1 MKRQNFLMLAAA
13 ALLASCS
20 QDDALQST
28 VNNNEGLKP
37 MTITASLPTDG
48 MQTRAAGD
56 ADAARCYVQ
65 ILDKDGNPLEDGNS
79 EPIEMDSD
87 GDTFTT
93 LVYLN
98 GNETYDFLFWADTE
112 LNGNETY
119 DFLFWADTE
128 ADGTAAPADL
138 QAVEYTNGQTIAWA
152 GNDLDKQWSA
162 EGINVTLSHVVSR
175 VTVMTKSDFTVS
187 DAWPLTVT
195 VPTVYN
201 KYNVATGAV
210 VADSKVSGG
219 YMLDVTDG
227 EYEANAEVGH
237 FYVLGDGSNQILAL
251 HYDGPLENP
260 AIDINDVPVSA
271 NTHITLTGDIYH
283 AGLVEGNIM
292 ATVSTD
298 WGYEE
303 TEDFD
308 GGSDPTLPE
317 WGDGDDYYEEAH

>member
-1 MKRQNFLMLAAA
+1 MNRKATVLMLATA

-20 QDDALQST
+20 QDDGLQNT

-56 ADAARCYVQ
+56 AAAARCYVQ
-65 ILDKDGNPLEDGNS
+65 ILDGNGNSLEDGNS
-79 EPIEMDSD
+79 DVKKMTLSPD
-87 GDTFTT
+87 GTFTT
-93 LVYLN
+93 MVYLKE
-98 GNETYDFLFWADTE
+98 GA
-112 LNGNETY
+112 TY

-138 QAVEYTNGQTIAWA
+138 QAVDYTNGQTIAWA

-162 EGINVTLSHVVSR
+162 NGINVTLSHVVSR
-175 VTVMTKSDFTVS
+175 VTVMTESDFTVS

-195 VPTVYN
+195 VPNVYS

-227 EYEANAEVGH
+227 EYEANAEVAH
-237 FYVLGDGSNQILAL
+237 FYVLGDGSTQKLAL

-283 AGLVEGNIM
+283 AGLVEGIII
-292 ATVSTD
+292 ATVSED
-298 WGYEE
+298 WTEE
-303 TEDFD
+303 DKPF
-308 GGSDPTLPE
+308 
-317 WGDGDDYYEEAH
+317 

>member
-65 ILDKDGNPLEDGNS
+65 ILNGDGSELEDNNS
-79 EPIEMDSD
+79 DVKEMTLSTD
-87 GDTFTT
+87 GTFTT
-93 LVYLN
+93 TVYLK
-98 GNETYDFLFWADTE
+98 EDA
-112 LNGNETY
+112 TY

-128 ADGTAAPADL
+128 ADGTAAPEDL
-138 QAVEYTNGQTIAWA
+138 KAVEYTNGQTIAWA

-175 VTVMTKSDFTVS
+175 VTVMTESDFTVS

-195 VPTVYN
+195 VPNVYS

-227 EYEANAEVGH
+227 EYEANAEVAH
-237 FYVLGDGSNQILAL
+237 FYVLGDGSTQKLAL

-283 AGLVEGNIM
+283 AGLVLGNIK
-292 ATVSTD
+292 ATVSED
-298 WGYEE
+298 WSEE
-303 TEDFD
+303 GKTF
-308 GGSDPTLPE
+308 
-317 WGDGDDYYEEAH
+317 

>member
-1 MKRQNFLMLAAA
+1 MMKRQNFLILAAA

-65 ILDKDGNPLEDGNS
+65 ILKGDGTELEDNNS
-79 EPIEMDSD
+79 VPKLMKSNN
-87 GDTFTT
+87 GTFTT
-93 LVYLN
+93 TVY
-98 GNETYDFLFWADTE
+98 

-128 ADGTAAPADL
+128 ADGTAAPTDL
-138 QAVEYTNGQTIAWA
+138 KAVDYTNGQTIAWA
-152 GNDLDKQWSA
+152 GNDLDKAWSA
-162 EGINVTLSHVVSR
+162 EGIDVTLSHVVSR

-195 VPTVYN
+195 VPTVYS

-210 VADSKVSGG
+210 VADSQVSGG
-219 YMLDVTDG
+219 YMLDVVNG
-227 EYEANAEVGH
+227 EYEANAEVAH
-237 FYVLGDGSNQILAL
+237 FYVLGDGSTQILAL

-260 AIDINDVPVSA
+260 AIDITEVPVSA

-298 WGYEE
+298 WTEE
-303 TEDFD
+303 DKPF
-308 GGSDPTLPE
+308 
-317 WGDGDDYYEEAH
+317 